1 MSATNLYGRNVEF
14 IVCGS
19 TETGETI
26 LGDTW
31 HPDGNFKPFEVA
43 GTVRV
48 RYRNSRDLEIH
59 ECQLPVDRV
68 KFITTTTQLNL
79 LDLI

>member
-1 MSATNLYGRNVEF
+1 MSTTNPYGRTVEF
-14 IVCGS
+14 TVCGS

-31 HPDGNFKPFEVA
+31 HPDGQFKPFEVA
-43 GTVRV
+43 GTVRI
-48 RYRNSRDLEIH
+48 RYRNSKDLAIH

-68 KFITTTTQLNL
+68 RFIETIKQLNL